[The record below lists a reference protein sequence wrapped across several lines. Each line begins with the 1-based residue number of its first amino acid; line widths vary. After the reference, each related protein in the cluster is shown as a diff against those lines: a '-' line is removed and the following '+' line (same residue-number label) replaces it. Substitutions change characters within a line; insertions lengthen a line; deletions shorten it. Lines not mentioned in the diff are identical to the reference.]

1 MLLFGSE
8 QLKEKIARPCLE
20 GKERIC
26 LAISEP
32 YAGSDVSGIQTRGVL
47 SADGT
52 HYVVNGVKKWITGGR
67 YSKYFTTLVN
77 TDQGFALMVIERHPD
92 TVSTKEIKTS
102 YSKAAGTA
110 YVEFNDA
117 IVPVENVIGKVGEG
131 FAYTMYNL

>member
-1 MLLFGSE
+1 MFGSD
-8 QLKEKIARPCLE
+8 QLKAKIAKPCLE

-32 YAGSDVSGIQTRGVL
+32 YAGSDVSGIKTFGEL
-47 SADGT
+47 SPDGT

-77 TDQGFALMVIERHPD
+77 TKKGFALMVIERHPD
-92 TVSTKEIKTS
+92 TLSTKAIKTS
-102 YSKAAGTA
+102 YSKSAGTA
-110 YVEFNDA
+110 YVEFDDC
-117 IVPVENVIGKVGEG
+117 IVPVENVIGEVGQG